1 MELTFI
7 KKNDKKIAIVFSEEL
22 IITEL
27 QDAIDIIAE
36 VSYNDSECVIM
47 RESHFS
53 PLFFD
58 LKTGLA
64 GDILQKFSNYK
75 MRLFIIGDF
84 SKFLSKS
91 LQDFIRESNK
101 YKLMNFVSSLEEAI
115 DNLGKNSVAI

>member
-1 MELTFI
+1 MNLTYI
-7 KKNDKKIAIVFSEEL
+7 KKNNLKIAIAKDEEL
-22 IITEL
+22 IINEL

-36 VSYNDSECVIM
+36 VSYNDSECIIM
-47 RESHFS
+47 KEKHFS

-58 LKTGLA
+58 LKSGLA

-84 SKFLSKS
+84 SKFKSKS

-101 YKLMNFVSSLEEAI
+101 YKLVNFISDSKEAFEI
-115 DNLGKNSVAI
+115 LSKNSLTF

>member
-1 MELTFI
+1 MDLTYI
-7 KKNDKKIAIVFSEEL
+7 KKNNIKIAIVKAEGL

-36 VSYNDSECVIM
+36 VSYNDSECIIM
-47 RESHFS
+47 NEKHFS

-58 LKTGLA
+58 LKSGLA

-84 SKFLSKS
+84 SNFKSKS

-101 YKLMNFVSSLEEAI
+101 YKLVNFISDSKEAFEI
-115 DNLGKNSVAI
+115 LSKNSLTF

>member
-1 MELTFI
+1 MQIEYKYHQNT
-7 KKNDKKIAIVFSEEL
+7 KAAILMSEEL

-27 QDAIDIIAE
+27 QNAIDIIAE

-84 SKFLSKS
+84 SKFKSKS

-101 YKLMNFVSSLEEAI
+101 YKLVNFVSSLEEAI
-115 DNLGKNSVAI
+115 DNLGKNSVEL

>member
-1 MELTFI
+1 MQIEYKYHQNT
-7 KKNDKKIAIVFSEEL
+7 KVAILMSEEL

-27 QDAIDIIAE
+27 QNAIDIIAE

-47 RESHFS
+47 MESHFS
-53 PLFFD
+53 LHFFD

-101 YKLMNFVSSLEEAI
+101 YKLVNFVSSLEEAI
-115 DNLGKNSVAI
+115 DNLGKIL